1 MIEYHLRLLVGVLV
15 VLKDVVVAGDPLVVH
30 VAVGGKV
37 RADHHHGHAIQA
49 PPHTHAP
56 LVTLVFKVIKLN

>member
-1 MIEYHLRLLVGVLV
+1 MEQILIFGPLFYIQ
-15 VLKDVVVAGDPLVVH
+15 DVVVAGDPLVVH

-56 LVTLVFKVIKLN
+56 LVTLVFKVITLN